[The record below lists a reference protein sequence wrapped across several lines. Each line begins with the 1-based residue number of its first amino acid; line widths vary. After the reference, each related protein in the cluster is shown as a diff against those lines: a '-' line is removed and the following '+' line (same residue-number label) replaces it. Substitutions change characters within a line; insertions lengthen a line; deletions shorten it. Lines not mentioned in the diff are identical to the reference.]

1 MFECAVVRFSTHTE
15 LWMTGE
21 LDFSQEQRARAYWKD
36 TQEFAPGAI
45 LLDISGL
52 QFIDMAGFRLLTRFA
67 QEAQAAG
74 AGFVLMSGGNP
85 RFHRPLDQLDRGRDH
100 PPYLICFTRAEAF
113 QALFPTDH
121 LPLVNASAT
130 VCAHETGI
138 IRWKFTR
145 GKSILHTPSAL
156 AERFFGSPI
165 PKRVPKPHP
174 LVNWIHEEDRELV
187 LAVHGQAE
195 CEGRC
200 FTVEYRAISPRQEL
214 LWLCDIA
221 DGWKGDEEAAVRNIV
236 TTEITQQKTQGRER
250 QQHHAPLRTV
260 INISPGSVLDL
271 DADGRSHF
279 VRALLPQ
286 LLDGS
291 TRMSN
296 GLPVLEFTE
305 YPEQTDFTRRLL
317 QILNGAEEH
326 INIRLHRRDGQ
337 KFYKTL
343 SIQPAALPT
352 FEASKAPSQRPNP
365 APLTDASPK
374 SPEAEFCQSLLVHI
388 SDGVFVMDK
397 DGTLLEFNDAAEELS
412 GYTRTQLLGKSFPQ
426 LLTPEDRDL
435 FQTNIE
441 LTWAG
446 ESRLFEAKLQ
456 DAQAR
461 TVTLSITTAPILLHA
476 QVIGVFGV
484 LRDVTEQKR
493 RELEYLE
500 ALTRER
506 QARHQAEQAQRKLHL
521 LAEASRIANDSSPPQ
536 AKLEQVAA
544 LALSVLGDACFVD
557 VTDEARQLRRVAAYQ
572 TEPANQEP
580 LSKWF
585 TNTPAT
591 DPLPSAKA
599 PDATPTFPE
608 LRYQPLTEPELT
620 APQLRWLSDSDTTPS
635 FCVPIAG
642 RDGPLGV
649 LTFFRLETVDLY
661 TVDDRELA
669 DELAQILATG
679 IDRIFLYH
687 VQRELTRTLQQSLLP
702 PRLPDLPGVL
712 IGTAYQPASAGL
724 EIGGDFYDLFPISDG
739 GWAAIIGD
747 VTGKGPTAATVTGL
761 VRHTLRALVTQIQ
774 EPSRL
779 LAAANNLLVEQ
790 LSGEHFCAITFVH
803 FSWQGEVLYAR
814 IASAGHLPTLV
825 LRRNGELEILE
836 LPGML
841 LGVFPE
847 LTWDE
852 LTIAFE
858 PGDTLILYTDGITDA
873 RAGRHRFGEEAL
885 QQLIRSC
892 SGLTAQQIALRVE
905 TTVAQF
911 CEGDPVDDIALLI
924 VQLPYSPPP
933 SPGS

>member
-21 LDFSQEQRARAYWKD
+21 LDFSQEQRAREYWKD
-36 TQEFAPGAI
+36 AQEFAPGAI

-52 QFIDMAGFRLLTRFA
+52 QFIDMAGFRLLMRLA

-74 AGFVLMSGGNP
+74 ASFVIVSGGNP
-85 RFHRPLDQLDRGRDH
+85 RFHRPLDQLNGGRDL
-100 PPYLICFTRAEAF
+100 PPDLIYFSRAEAF
-113 QALFPTDH
+113 QALFPSDL

-130 VCAHETGI
+130 VCAHEIGI

-156 AERFFGSPI
+156 AERFFGSRI

-174 LVNWIHEEDRELV
+174 LANWIHKEDRELV

-221 DGWKGDEEAAVRNIV
+221 DGRKGDEKEAVRNIV
-236 TTEITQQKTQGRER
+236 TTEITQHRLHDKDG
-250 QQHHAPLRTV
+250 QHPNTTLRTV
-260 INISPGSVLDL
+260 INISPSGVLDL

-286 LLDGS
+286 LLNGR
-291 TRMSN
+291 TRRN
-296 GLPVLEFTE
+296 TGLPELEFTE
-305 YPEQTDFTRRLL
+305 PPEQTDFTRRLL
-317 QILNGAEEH
+317 QILNGAEER
-326 INIRLHRRDGQ
+326 INVRLHRRDGLT
-337 KFYKTL
+337 FYCTL
-343 SIQPAALPT
+343 SIRPVVLPDL
-352 FEASKAPSQRPNP
+352 EAPTAPSHLANE
-365 APLTDASPK
+365 APLTDLPPK
-374 SPEAEFCQSLLVHI
+374 NPEDDFCRSLLVHI
-388 SDGVFVMDK
+388 SDGVFVVDK
-397 DGTLLEFNDAAEELS
+397 AGTLIEFNDAAEEMS
-412 GYTRTQLLGKSFPQ
+412 GFARKQLLGKSFPQ
-426 LLTPEDRDL
+426 LLAPEDRDL
-435 FQTNIE
+435 FQTNLE
-441 LTWAG
+441 QTWAG
-446 ESRLFEAKLQ
+446 ESRMFEATLQ

-476 QVIGVFGV
+476 QAIGVFGV

-493 RELEYLE
+493 RELEHLE
-500 ALTRER
+500 VLTRER
-506 QARHQAEQAQRKLHL
+506 QARHQAEQAQRRLHL
-521 LAEASRIANDSSPPQ
+521 LAEASRIANDSSLPP

-544 LALSVLGDACFVD
+544 LALSVLGDGCFVD
-557 VTDEARQLRRVAAYQ
+557 VTDEAKQLRRVAAYQ
-572 TEPANQEP
+572 TESANQEQ
-580 LSKWF
+580 LSSWF
-585 TNTPAT
+585 TSSPAT
-591 DPLPSAKA
+591 GPLPSS
-599 PDATPTFPE
+599 TPPESTAAFPE
-608 LRYQPLTEPELT
+608 VRYRPLMEPELT
-620 APQLRWLSDSDTTPS
+620 APQARWLTEPDTTPS
-635 FCVPIAG
+635 LCVPIAG

-649 LTFFRLETVDLY
+649 ITFFRLDTDAAY

-679 IDRIFLYH
+679 IDRIFLYDA
-687 VQRELTRTLQQSLLP
+687 QRELTRTLQHSLLP

-739 GWAAIIGD
+739 GWVAIIGD
-747 VTGKGPTAATVTGL
+747 VTGKGPIAATVTGL
-761 VRHTLRALVTQIQ
+761 VRHTLRALTPQIQ
-774 EPSRL
+774 EPGRL
-779 LAAANNLLVEQ
+779 LAATNNLLVEQ
-790 LSGEHFCAITFVH
+790 LSGDHFCAITFVH
-803 FSWQGEVLYAR
+803 FSWQEQMLYAR

-825 LRRNGELEILE
+825 LRRSGELEILE

-841 LGVFPE
+841 MGVFPE

-885 QQLIRSC
+885 QELIRSC

-924 VQLPYSPPP
+924 VQLPYSPLL
-933 SPGS
+933 ST